1 MAKFYYGG
9 QAVIEGVMMRGRQR
23 ASVVV
28 RHPGGELVTH
38 SENLPGVLYRR
49 RWGRLPLIRGLITL
63 WEMLILGTRM
73 MLFSANVQ
81 ARGVMGVMGSEV
93 PRSLVAGM
101 LVFSLSF
108 AVGVFFVLPLL
119 LTRAGGH
126 WVHGTLAA
134 NALEGGVRLLLF
146 IVYLGFIGQLG
157 RMRRVFQYHGAEHKT
172 INAYENG
179 AVLTPAVVQRYS
191 TIHVRCGTAFLLWVV
206 VISIF
211 VFGLLGHPPLL
222 LGVAERMVLIP
233 LIGSLSYE
241 VLRVGARFYHVAPV
255 RFILQPGLWLQ
266 RLTTR
271 EPSDDQIEVA
281 IAALMPVLA
290 GDDVLLSRQFSE
302 IGRTAERAQP
312 VEAAR

>member
-23 ASVVV
+23 ACVVI
-28 RHPGGELVTH
+28 RRPSGELVTH
-38 SENLPGVLYRR
+38 SEDLPDVLYQR
-49 RWGRLPLIRGLITL
+49 RWARLPLVRGLIAL
-63 WEMLILGTRM
+63 WEMLILGSRM
-73 MLFSANVQ
+73 MLLSANVQ
-81 ARGVMGVMGSEV
+81 ARGEIGAEA

-108 AVGVFFVLPLL
+108 AVGIFFVFPLL

-126 WVHGTLAA
+126 WVHGILAA
-134 NALEGGVRLLLF
+134 NGLEGGVRLLLF
-146 IVYLGFIGQLG
+146 ILYLGLIGQSG
-157 RMRRVFQYHGAEHKT
+157 RIRRIFQYHGAEHKT
-172 INAYENG
+172 INAYEHG
-179 AVLTPAVVQRYS
+179 AVLTPTVVQRYS

-222 LGVAERMVLIP
+222 LGVVERMVLIP
-233 LIGSLSYE
+233 LIASLSYE
-241 VLRVGARFYHVAPV
+241 VLRVGARFYDLAPV
-255 RFILQPGLWLQ
+255 RLILQPGLWLQ

-271 EPSDDQIEVA
+271 EPSNDQIEVA

-290 GDDVLLSRQFSE
+290 ADNVLLSRQVPE
-302 IGRTAERAQP
+302 IGLRMERARP

>member
-28 RHPGGELVTH
+28 RHPGGELLTL
-38 SENLPGVLYRR
+38 SEDLPGVLYQH
-49 RWGRLPLIRGLITL
+49 RWARLPLIRGLITL

-81 ARGVMGVMGSEV
+81 ARGDVGAEV

-126 WVHGTLAA
+126 WIHGILGA

-146 IVYLGFIGQLG
+146 IVYLGLIGQLG

-172 INAYENG
+172 INAYEHG
-179 AVLTPAVVQRYS
+179 AVLTPTVVQRYS

-211 VFGLLGHPPLL
+211 VFGLLGRPPLL
-222 LGVAERMVLIP
+222 LGVVERMVLIP
-233 LIGSLSYE
+233 LIASLSYE

-255 RFILQPGLWLQ
+255 RLILQPGLWLQ
-266 RLTTR
+266 RLTTG

-290 GDDVLLSRQFSE
+290 ADNVLIARQFPE
-302 IGRTAERAQP
+302 IGRRSERARP